1 MNDGDKDY
9 KFMLPCYY
17 VEKTDEVKECA
28 WQSFTLIT
36 IQNNF
41 FQKTDKCNYLEYS
54 EDAVLVLYFSVKHM
68 FYSNV
73 GR

>member
-41 FQKTDKCNYLEYS
+41 FQKTDKCNYL
-54 EDAVLVLYFSVKHM
+54 
-68 FYSNV
+68 
-73 GR
+73 